1 MKKEFSKLVASAT
14 ILSSA
19 LLISVA
25 PASAATA
32 LFAGVSSSVSSND
45 SLKSIGISPYEIKD
59 TLTWYLDG
67 SKTDPK
73 NTNFSVTGGY
83 GNVKLFAKNTGTHSF
98 RIEVKHDY
106 KNTVIFDQTVE
117 PGGTVDPINNN
128 NNPAVPAG
136 SYTVQIYGGQGY
148 PKGEVF
154 LKSSD
159 TPWPN

>member
-25 PASAATA
+25 TASAAPA
-32 LFAGVSSSVSSND
+32 LFSVSSND
-45 SLKSIGISPYEIKD
+45 SLKSIGIGPYEIKD
-59 TLTWYLDG
+59 TLTWTLDG

-73 NTNFSVTGGY
+73 NTGFSVTGGY

-106 KNTVIFDQTVE
+106 KNTVIFDQTVQ
-117 PGGTVDPINNN
+117 PGDTVNPINNN
-128 NNPAVPAG
+128 DSPAVPAG
-136 SYTVQIYGGQGY
+136 NYTVQIYGGKGF
-148 PKGEVF
+148 PKGEVV

-159 TPWPN
+159 TQWPNN